1 MNFGLHTPYILT
13 AYAVSIIAIAGLIA
27 WRIAALKKAVA
38 AETKDSK
45 ETH

>member
-1 MNFGLHTPYILT
+1 MNFGAHTPYILI
-13 AYAVSIIAIAGLIA
+13 AYAVSIIALAVLIG